1 MVAKDHFSKFGW
13 LRASSKKEA
22 RLVAVELTRLF
33 SETGWPLMFHTDN
46 GGELVA
52 KVVCDVLKEQLFVH
66 SVAGGPRT
74 PQDQG
79 SVERLNQDVKSIVDR
94 EIEVMKKSGI
104 EDPSWLDVLGPAT
117 AAINNSCSF
126 GSHKL
131 TPHKHVFTMDCG
143 CPLPVPGNEMKSI
156 RTVQEL
162 ADCCQDPEFND
173 KLKEMGH
180 ASK

>member
-79 SVERLNQDVKSIVDR
+79 SVERSNQDVKNIIDR
-94 EIEVMKKSGI
+94 DIEVMKKSGI

-131 TPHKHVFTMDCG
+131 TPHKHEGCHPKKCG
-143 CPLPVPGNEMKSI
+143 CKKAGCLRGSECGCSDKN
-156 RTVQEL
+156 
-162 ADCCQDPEFND
+162 CC
-173 KLKEMGH
+173 
-180 ASK
+180 